1 MDVHAHQMSHSR
13 AGTTTRSPEPMSVKT
28 DVDND
33 NNNYYMIP
41 GQQKL
46 PVLQQQ
52 QQAPSPFYPSPLS
65 AVSSQQQQF
74 HSPTM
79 SQIWASPRSSVDEFD
94 NYSYSHHQGP
104 APTSYH
110 AASMS
115 PRTWSSSVQ
124 TPPSQFET
132 PFHHQEEEY
141 DGLAGGEPMVSP
153 EGLTNQHPEP
163 FMGYGVPCYQSA
175 AAPSASGSQCAG
187 HAGSSSQ
194 DSVTMRYDSPPV
206 VVVETTS
213 GAPVFTGSP
222 APMEQQQHQQDDCGE
237 LKTSPIPSAR
247 GGVVAVVE
255 PAPTAI
261 EQQQQQPPPEGS
273 RDNGDPYAQLIWKA
287 LRARDN
293 RAMTLQQLYQWFL
306 DNTDKPAKAGNGG
319 WRNSIRHNL
328 SMNEAFCKREQ
339 TITDAYRSAAAPTT
353 NERKPTE
360 WFLRPEFEDRVMPTT
375 HYRDVPRNSG
385 RRNKSASAAGGAGA
399 AAAAGRNRRVYHS
412 SPDFPSRSV
421 PARALSGRR
430 GGRATTRSRNAAR
443 NLRLRPDE
451 PSLMQWNTGF
461 AAQQQHNLEAFRQL
475 PYTTQSDFDRMQRN
489 QAASA
494 RFRARAEAV
503 RREQQQELQQQQQHA
518 AAASPGIVPHQYFS
532 GYPMDV
538 AAGVY
543 HQHHQHHQQQQQ
555 PEPHQIQPHADNSS
569 VFYGWGGTGN
579 HGL

>member
-1 MDVHAHQMSHSR
+1 MSHSR

-28 DVDND
+28 DVDN
-33 NNNYYMIP
+33 NNYYYMVP

-46 PVLQQQ
+46 PVLQ

-94 NYSYSHHQGP
+94 NYSYSHQGP

-153 EGLTNQHPEP
+153 EGLTHQHPEP

-175 AAPSASGSQCAG
+175 ASASSSQCAP

-206 VVVETTS
+206 VVETVS

-222 APMEQQQHQQDDCGE
+222 APMEQHQDECGE
-237 LKTSPIPSAR
+237 LKTSPSPPAR
-247 GGVVAVVE
+247 GVVVE
-255 PAPTAI
+255 PAPPV
-261 EQQQQQPPPEGS
+261 EQQQQQQPPPEGS

-287 LRARDN
+287 LKARDN

-339 TITDAYRSAAAPTT
+339 TITDAYRSTAAPTT

-385 RRNKSASAAGGAGA
+385 RRNKTAAG
-399 AAAAGRNRRVYHS
+399 AAAGRNRRVYHS

-451 PSLMQWNTGF
+451 SSMQWNAGF
-461 AAQQQHNLEAFRQL
+461 AAQQHNLEAFRQL
-475 PYTTQSDFDRMQRN
+475 PYTTQSDFDRISHMQRN

-503 RREQQQELQQQQQHA
+503 RREQQQEALRQQELQQQQHA
-518 AAASPGIVPHQYFS
+518 VQTTSPGIVPHHAQQYFP

-538 AAGVY
+538 AGVY
-543 HQHHQHHQQQQQ
+543 EHQQQHAEVQ
-555 PEPHQIQPHADNSS
+555 PQPHQIQGHADNSS
-569 VFYGWGGTGN
+569 VFYGWGGSTN